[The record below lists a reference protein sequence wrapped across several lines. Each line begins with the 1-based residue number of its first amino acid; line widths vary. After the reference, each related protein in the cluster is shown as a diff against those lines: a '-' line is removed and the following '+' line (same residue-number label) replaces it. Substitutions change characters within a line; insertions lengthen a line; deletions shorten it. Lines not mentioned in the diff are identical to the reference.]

1 MCNNQTEAS
10 HIVDEGISVVA
21 IKDLKGC
28 NFFVPSYQRGYRW
41 TRQQVE
47 ELIND
52 IFELLDKDN
61 GQDSKYCL
69 QPLVVKKTNDDN
81 GNLSWEVIDGQQ
93 RLTTIYIILKYL
105 VEDSY
110 TLSYETRKKSKDFL
124 STIDKAQYTQSIE
137 NIDFYHMYQA
147 YLTVQ
152 RLFTESH
159 YSERKDSFKK
169 FLLDKVTFIWYAIN
183 VKQNP
188 IEVFTRL
195 NIDKIS
201 LTPSELI
208 KALLLNKSNFSSQYG
223 ADKIHMRQQEIA
235 SEWDAI
241 ENQLQDDS
249 FWLFFND
256 VGYRSSTRIDYLFEI
271 LCDQNMLHKVNK
283 DKIGNDDARTFRYI
297 YEYFKCKDDSQ
308 KCEDDSQT
316 NTDVQTV
323 TKSQKMNYVWSQVK
337 SIFDTLN
344 EWYNDLELYHYIG
357 YILSRPKESTRTA
370 GNPIEMKNKL
380 HELWTEWQKKG
391 MTVSKFKDYLHDQI
405 QTLIDGCN
413 DVSKEYDG
421 SSKTACR
428 PILLLHNVL
437 TVILQG
443 QVAQK
448 EYAQDITVKFP
459 FNLYKMEKWDV
470 EHIDS
475 NTTNDLQDFDQQK
488 EWLLT
493 NYIVVKDIPKDENN
507 QEESLTTRIENFC
520 ERKLEDMED
529 DSKRNIY
536 FNELCNEIKGYISDD
551 DNLCENKNGRNEKNL
566 LWNFTLLD
574 EKTNRGYG
582 NSIFPAKRRIIIGK
596 EQGKYYPCPTCNAQK
611 GFNNP
616 DPVPATSSFILP
628 CTKQAFLKYYSPMSG
643 TMTVWTHYDAEA
655 YLKNIIEV
663 IMKKFNFKVKKDG
676 QDI

>member
-1 MCNNQTEAS
+1 MCNNQRETS
-10 HIVDEGISVVA
+10 HIVDEGISEVA

-52 IFELLDKDN
+52 IFELLDKDESLDKDN
-61 GQDSKYCL
+61 GQNRKYCL
-69 QPLVVKKTNDDN
+69 QPLVVKKINDDR
-81 GNLSWEVIDGQQ
+81 GKFSWEVIDGQQ
-93 RLTTIYIILKYL
+93 RLTTIFIILKFL
-105 VEDSY
+105 EEDSY
-110 TLSYETRKKSKDFL
+110 TLSYETRKKSKGFL
-124 STIDKAQYTQSIE
+124 DTIDKAQYSAASE
-137 NIDFYHMYQA
+137 NIDFYHMYQT
-147 YLTVQ
+147 YQTVQ
-152 RLFTESH
+152 KLFATS
-159 YSERKDSFKK
+159 YSERKVSFKK
-169 FLLDKVTFIWYAIN
+169 FLLNNVMFIWYSIDLN
-183 VKQNP
+183 QNP

-235 SEWDAI
+235 SEWDSI

-249 FWLFFND
+249 FWLFFHD

-271 LCDQNMLHKVNK
+271 LCDQNMLPEVNK
-283 DKIGNDDARTFRYI
+283 GNIGNDDARTFRYI
-297 YEYFKCKDDSQ
+297 YKYFKCKGDSQ
-308 KCEDDSQT
+308 NNK
-316 NTDVQTV
+316 NVPDVS
-323 TKSQKMNYVWSQVK
+323 KSQKMNNVWSQVK

-344 EWYNDLELYHYIG
+344 EWYNDLELYHYVG
-357 YILSRPKESTRTA
+357 YILSRPRESTRVA
-370 GNPIEMKNKL
+370 GNPIEMKNEVY
-380 HELWTEWQKKG
+380 ELWTEWNKNS
-391 MTVSKFKDYLHDQI
+391 MTVSKFKYFLHDKI
-405 QTLIDGCN
+405 QGLIDGCN
-413 DVSKEYDG
+413 DISKEYEKG
-421 SSKTACR
+421 CSKTVCR

-437 TVILQG
+437 TVIQQG

-448 EYAQDITVKFP
+448 AYAQDITVKFP

-475 NTTNDLQDFDQQK
+475 NTTNDLLDFDQQK

-493 NYIVVKDIPKDENN
+493 NYIVVKDISQDENN
-507 QEESLTTRIENFC
+507 QAESLTSRIKKFC
-520 ERKLEDMED
+520 ERTFEDMDE

-551 DNLCENKNGRNEKNL
+551 NLSENKNGRNEKNL

-582 NSIFPAKRRIIIGK
+582 NAIFPAKRRIIIGK

-611 GFNNP
+611 GFK
-616 DPVPATSSFILP
+616 DSVPVTATSSFILP
-628 CTKQAFLKYYSPMSG
+628 CTKQAFMKYYSPMSG
-643 TMTVWTHYDAEA
+643 SMTVWTRYDAEA
-655 YLKNIIEV
+655 YQKNIIDIIKNEF
-663 IMKKFNFKVKKDG
+663 KFKVKKDG